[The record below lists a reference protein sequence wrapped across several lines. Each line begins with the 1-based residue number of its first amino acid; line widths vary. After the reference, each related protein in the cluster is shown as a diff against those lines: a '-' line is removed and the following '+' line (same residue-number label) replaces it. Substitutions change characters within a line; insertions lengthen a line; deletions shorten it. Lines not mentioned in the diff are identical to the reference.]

1 MNDTNLALLEKN
13 RDILSIRDLATGTIA
28 TYTLRQTVHTFCS
41 ALGILER
48 ASSRLLWNAISV

>member
-41 ALGILER
+41 AQGILER
-48 ASSRLLWNAISV
+48 AS